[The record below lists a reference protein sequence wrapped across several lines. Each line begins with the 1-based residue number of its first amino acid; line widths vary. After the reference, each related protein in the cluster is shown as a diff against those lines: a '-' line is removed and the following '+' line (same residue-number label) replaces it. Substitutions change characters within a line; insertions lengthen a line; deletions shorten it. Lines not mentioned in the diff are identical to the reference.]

1 MGILVNGELVADEI
15 VRQEAEMLRPR
26 YEEMMQDMDPVAR
39 EVQLREWSRENVI
52 ERVVLR
58 QEACKSGE
66 AVPEELMAEELERLR
81 PTGEGCEDGLSRE
94 EFDEAAARK
103 EIETR
108 IRVERLVGKVSGKV
122 AAPKGKDVTEYYKKH
137 EDRFWMDEMI
147 RAAHVVKNVGEGA
160 DEATARAGIEAALAE
175 LEGGASF
182 NEVADKHSDCAGNG
196 GDLGYFSRGDM
207 VEEFENAVLPLPVG
221 GRTGIFR
228 SAFGFHIALVLD
240 KKAAAAVPL
249 NDVRKDIE
257 ATLLREKQER
267 ALEIY
272 LDKLLAGATVENVKA
287 AAEE

>member
-1 MGILVNGELVADEI
+1 MGILVNGELITDDV

-26 YEEMMQDMDPVAR
+26 YEEMMQEMDPVAR

-52 ERVVLR
+52 ERVLLR
-58 QEACKSGE
+58 QEAWKTGD
-66 AVPEELMAEELERLR
+66 AVPEESIVEELERIR
-81 PTGEGCEDGLSRE
+81 PTGEGCEEGTTRE
-94 EFDEAAARK
+94 EFDEAGARK

-137 EDRFWMDEMI
+137 QDRFWVEEML

-160 DEATARAGIEAALAE
+160 DEAEAKVAIEAAMAE
-175 LEGGASF
+175 LEAGANF
-182 NEVADKHSDCAGNG
+182 HEVANKYSDCAGNG

-207 VEEFENAVLPLPVG
+207 VDEFENVVFPLPVG

-228 SAFGFHIALVLD
+228 SVFGFHIALVID
-240 KKAAAAVPL
+240 KREAGPVAL

-272 LDKLLAGATVENVKA
+272 LDKLLAGAKVENVKEA
-287 AAEE
+287 KEG